1 MGDAHPCMIKTVL
14 MLVDNV
20 STITRS
26 LGKPSHPE
34 DRPHRLSLDVDRLPA
49 LYADTVEYL
58 RLRACIHKVGRRLKQ
73 GRGTRDDVTSL

>member
-1 MGDAHPCMIKTVL
+1 MIETVPI
-14 MLVDNV
+14 LVGNV

-34 DRPHRLSLDVDRLPA
+34 DRPYRLSLDVDRLPA

-58 RLRACIHKVGRRLKQ
+58 RLRACLHKVGRRLCRVGEPVMMLPHFNQ
-73 GRGTRDDVTSL
+73 G